1 MLLSIII
8 QLHGSSTA
16 SHGERNYTARGNTH
30 GPVSPLV
37 RRLIADSVIGPDEL
51 VTVAR
56 GGTICFKPCRAILWA
71 EIDIVDT
78 DDGIVRRPAYI
89 GPHAPG
95 ARALAQRLAAQKGR
109 TLAMGGATQAE
120 ARA

>member
-1 MLLSIII
+1 MLMSIII
-8 QLHGSSTA
+8 QLHGSATA
-16 SHGERNYTARGNTH
+16 SLGERSYTARGNSH
-30 GPVSPLV
+30 GPISPLV
-37 RRLIADSVIGPDEL
+37 RRLIAEEIIGANDL

-56 GGTICFKPCRAILWA
+56 GDVICFMPCRAILWA

-95 ARALAQRLAAQKGR
+95 AHALALRLGAQKGR
-109 TLAMGGATQAE
+109 TRAMGGAVQAQ
-120 ARA
+120 AHV